1 MDILGLCSK
10 EKKSGILTNFEV
22 LEHLRSRGATRDPF
36 GSLSMSSR
44 SECKVFD
51 YLAQT
56 SAATQSREKI
66 SEFLRQS
73 EKYKLTS
80 AEKVQVINL
89 SPSRPVELDGIVP
102 EVENR
107 MSDDEVNELLNLVVE
122 LLPPCPSKSG
132 SADPMEEDQEAQ

>member
-1 MDILGLCSK
+1 MKIK

-22 LEHLRSRGATRDPF
+22 LEHLRSRGATPDPF
-36 GSLSMSSR
+36 GSLSMARR

-56 SAATQSREKI
+56 SAATQTRERI
-66 SEFLRQS
+66 SEFLQRS
-73 EKYKLTS
+73 EKYKLTN

-107 MSDDEVNELLNLVVE
+107 MTDDEVNEFLNLVVE

-132 SADPMEEDQEAQ
+132 SEDPTEEDQEAQ

>member
-1 MDILGLCSK
+1 MKIK

-89 SPSRPVELDGIVP
+89 SPSRPVELDGVI
-102 EVENR
+102 
-107 MSDDEVNELLNLVVE
+107 LI
-122 LLPPCPSKSG
+122 
-132 SADPMEEDQEAQ
+132 

>member
-1 MDILGLCSK
+1 MKIK

-22 LEHLRSRGATRDPF
+22 LEHLKSRGATLDPF
-36 GSLSMSSR
+36 GSLSMARR

-56 SAATQSREKI
+56 SAATQTRERI
-66 SEFLRQS
+66 SEFLQRS

-89 SPSRPVELDGIVP
+89 SPSRPVELDGVMIVP

-107 MSDDEVNELLNLVVE
+107 MTDDEVNEFLNLVVE

-132 SADPMEEDQEAQ
+132 SEDTMEEVQEAQ